1 MERGYEVNTT
11 QSSTKAIGKTFGWMA
26 IALLV
31 TFAVAFLGAYLLIY
45 VLSPEVYSTILIS
58 ASILQFILVFVI
70 QFKGVFSKKQGSV
83 VVPFM
88 LYSICMGVII
98 SSVIAITNIQ
108 AIITAC
114 GATVICF
121 GLMAFVGYFN
131 KSNISIMAII
141 AMGLGGGALLLSLVN
156 ILLGYNDTL
165 SWIVSFAVFA
175 FVLLITIVDVYRLKI
190 VAESGQMTE
199 NLAIYFAF
207 NIYYDFI
214 MIFLRVLS
222 FVARFTRD
230 N

>member
-1 MERGYEVNTT
+1 
-11 QSSTKAIGKTFGWMA
+11 
-26 IALLV
+26 
-31 TFAVAFLGAYLLIY
+31 
-45 VLSPEVYSTILIS
+45 
-58 ASILQFILVFVI
+58 
-70 QFKGVFSKKQGSV
+70 
-83 VVPFM
+83 
-88 LYSICMGVII
+88 MGVII

-121 GLMAFVGYFN
+121 GLMAFTGYFN

-141 AMGLGGGALLLSLVN
+141 AMGLGVGALVLSLVN

-199 NLAIYFAF
+199 NLAVYFAF

-222 FVARFTRD
+222 FVAKFTND